1 MPPTMLLAEGTA
13 TTRARE
19 IAKDRAEEQLGM
31 LTNARPNKDGKRLM
45 LATICPGPSRYPGPN
60 APKLPP
66 ILCDSGLSAGGLCGI
81 VVSSGTEFLTVH
93 AGNKSKECQEMLG
106 CRGYAHIRKFNGSR
120 VFC

>member
-1 MPPTMLLAEGTA
+1 MREEERWRFDATDNIAGRRILLAEGTA

-19 IAKDRAEEQLGM
+19 IAIDRAEEQLGM
-31 LTNARPNKDGKRLM
+31 LTKARPNKDGKRLM

-66 ILCDSGLSAGGLCGI
+66 ILCESGLSAGGLCGI

-93 AGNKSKECQEMLG
+93 AGNESKEC
-106 CRGYAHIRKFNGSR
+106 
-120 VFC
+120 